1 MSELQKELLSM
12 IIIFND
18 ETLKPLK
25 QLLENK
31 LDEELLKIDSTTNI
45 KELTINEKIDLLK
58 SIQIL
63 NDSTSTI
70 SYEEALKSLGLEDDT
85 L

>member
-45 KELTINEKIDLLK
+45 KGLTINEKIDLLK

>member
-18 ETLKPLK
+18 ETLEPLK

-31 LDEELLKIDSTTNI
+31 LDEELLKIDSTANI
-45 KELTINEKIDLLK
+45 NTLTINEKIDLLK

-63 NDSTSTI
+63 NNSSSTI
-70 SYEEALKSLGLEDDT
+70 SYEEALKLLDLEDDT